1 MWQLVQVRLK
11 LRWEEEALAS
21 GETPPE
27 SNLLRMVEEL
37 VFDIDDR
44 GPIMMCSY
52 KDVELGLVEL

>member
-1 MWQLVQVRLK
+1 MRLK

-21 GETPPE
+21 GKTPPE
-27 SNLLRMVEEL
+27 SRLLRMVEEL